1 MWMLI
6 CRPHCGVARK
16 ARRVVVV
23 VVVVVVRRGR
33 RAKARRCVWRVMKD
47 MLGWRVLHKS
57 TRWKRRRGDALG
69 VKGGGGVG

>member
-1 MWMLI
+1 MLI

-16 ARRVVVV
+16 ARRVVVMV
-23 VVVVVVRRGR
+23 VVVGGR

-47 MLGWRVLHKS
+47 MLGWRVLHKI